1 MAQEDHSTAAL
12 DHSGLHQRREEQIKK
27 LNLGCG
33 STAADGWVNVDYAL
47 GARLAKLPLFRG
59 VNKRLGLIKLDWDD
73 KILVHDLTKPFPWP
87 DSSIDAIYSSHTL
100 EHFDKEDGRAF
111 LEECHRVLRQSG
123 ILRIVV
129 PDLRAL
135 VLDYT
140 EGRLCADDFIVK
152 LGVLPGGNS
161 GSLKTRLAPLVQF
174 PHKCMYDASRLVEI
188 LDEIGFELSR
198 RGAFDSEIQDIG
210 SVELEDRTRNAVIV
224 EGRKR

>member
-1 MAQEDHSTAAL
+1 MAQEDR
-12 DHSGLHQRREEQIKK
+12 QEQTKK

-33 STAADGWVNVDYAL
+33 STVADGWVNVDYAL
-47 GARLAKLPLFRG
+47 GARLAKLPLFRS
-59 VNKRLGLIKLDWDD
+59 VNRRLGLTKLDWDAN
-73 KILVHDLTKPFPWP
+73 ILVHDLTKPFPWS
-87 DSSIDAIYSSHTL
+87 DSSVDAIYSSHTL
-100 EHFDKEDGRAF
+100 EHFDKEEGRAF
-111 LEECHRVLRQSG
+111 LEECHRVLRGSG

-140 EGRLCADDFIVK
+140 EGRIHADDFIAK

-161 GSLKTRLAPLVQF
+161 GSLKKRLAPLVQF
-174 PHKCMYDASRLVEI
+174 PHKCMYDASRLAEI
-188 LDEIGFELSR
+188 LDEVGFESSR
-198 RGAFDSEIQDIG
+198 RAAFDSEIHDIG